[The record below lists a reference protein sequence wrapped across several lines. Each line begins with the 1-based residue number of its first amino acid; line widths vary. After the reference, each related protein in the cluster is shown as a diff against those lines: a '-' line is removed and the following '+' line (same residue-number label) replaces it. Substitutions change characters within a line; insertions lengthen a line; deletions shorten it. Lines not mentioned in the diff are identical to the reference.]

1 MAFSLSKSEEKL
13 MAFLWDQNT
22 PLSVPEMEELCEKQ
36 TWGEHYLRVMLK
48 SLENK
53 GAVECCSFEQRGKQY
68 ARRFRCTVTKEEY
81 YVQLAEKGGANLNGV
96 FRATAVAMTKK
107 ADKESQE
114 ELLKKLEEIMEEYR
128 TRDDG
133 EE

>member
-1 MAFSLSKSEEKL
+1 MLQADLYE
-13 MAFLWDQNT
+13 MVRDQLALDLGCDPALLDT
-22 PLSVPEMEELCEKQ
+22 PENIFQ
-36 TWGEHYLRVMLK
+36 NAEHYLRVMLK